1 MEQNLNLE
9 RLDRCLAKML
19 GSNQPLCR
27 VYTTEEVTN
36 MLLEQRGKHSSYL
49 EFNGLLDDRAIGM
62 LERGGFKIVY
72 SPANNVYRTKTTIT
86 W

>member
-19 GSNQPLCR
+19 GTNQPLCR
-27 VYTTEEVTN
+27 VYTTEEVVN
-36 MLLEQRGKHSSYL
+36 LLLEQRSKHSSYL
-49 EFNGLLDDRAIGM
+49 EFNGLLDERAIAT
-62 LERGGFKIVY
+62 LQRGTFKITTKP
-72 SPANNVYRTKTTIT
+72 SNNVYRTKTTIT